1 MPFFGLYRGGKTPCR
16 EARAGIGIPSLTVG
30 AEYAILW
37 MKKITKGSDGK
48 MKIAKRNGNLVF
60 YDDEKVVGSIM
71 RANEGTG
78 EDLTAKQAEF
88 LADAVLGRLI
98 KNHSIVTTQMIRDGV
113 YEALKEKDLWFT
125 AKQYK
130 EFKKDEK

>member
-1 MPFFGLYRGGKTPCR
+1 
-16 EARAGIGIPSLTVG
+16 
-30 AEYAILW
+30 
-37 MKKITKGSDGK
+37 

-78 EDLTAKQAEF
+78 EALTAKQAEF

-98 KNHSIVTTQMIRDGV
+98 KDHSIVTTQMIRDGV
-113 YEALKEKDLWFT
+113 YEALKEKDLWLT
-125 AKQYK
+125 AKAYM
-130 EFKKDEK
+130 EFKKEDKE

>member
-1 MPFFGLYRGGKTPCR
+1 
-16 EARAGIGIPSLTVG
+16 
-30 AEYAILW
+30 
-37 MKKITKGSDGK
+37 

-71 RANEGTG
+71 RANQGTG
-78 EDLTAKQAEF
+78 EALTPKQAEF

-98 KNHSIVTTQMIRDGV
+98 KDHSIVTTQMIRDGI
-113 YEALKEKDLWFT
+113 YAALREKDLWLT
-125 AKQYK
+125 AKEYM